1 MRSKCSILQSKSTR
15 VHITVKLCRDVIQI
29 RRRKYAKKED
39 IDFRDKEHTIRYIT
53 ETASILQHNTY
64 TPIWI
69 ETRDS
74 VEKEMRPMET
84 WKIWRETRRATG
96 KSGEAWRGR
105 EMKKARGVRKMSSDE
120 NFQRR
125 IEKIVSKII
134 ENLGSDVDKA
144 RYELSKNTKYITSD
158 LHYVCIKFTSKVK
171 GQSGEL
177 SIILKRCL
185 PEKMIRQ
192 MMRVDSQF
200 HNEILFYRMYARPD
214 ENFARCLY
222 VDEQSP
228 DLVIALEN
236 VNKRGYHPCPYTYD
250 GPLEYV
256 LAAIREMGRF
266 HGKGYV
272 MKEQQRE
279 KFFNIVKQLQ
289 ELRYD
294 STSDAF
300 KFFVNLIAP
309 RTIEYLRNQGH
320 DAIFC
325 DKMQVVFL
333 NAFDVIMMKAV
344 EPVEPLSTLCHGDF
358 TLSNILF
365 KIEDDG
371 QPRAML
377 IDFAHLRYSTPVID
391 LSTFLCLCCSNEI
404 RKNKF
409 FEIMQA
415 YHDALKKYLL
425 DAGIQDIEKYSYD
438 ALLDNYKTGGL
449 FGFIIA
455 SFFLSFLIEDS
466 IDEIRT
472 QTNIDYAKIV
482 KKKGGDKIS
491 KILADMLLQ
500 MKDFGCLKHFL

>member
-1 MRSKCSILQSKSTR
+1 MST
-15 VHITVKLCRDVIQI
+15 
-29 RRRKYAKKED
+29 
-39 IDFRDKEHTIRYIT
+39 
-53 ETASILQHNTY
+53 
-64 TPIWI
+64 
-69 ETRDS
+69 
-74 VEKEMRPMET
+74 
-84 WKIWRETRRATG
+84 TRRLSHVSSFLA
-96 KSGEAWRGR
+96 
-105 EMKKARGVRKMSSDE
+105 VRKMSSDE